1 MNSYSRRRFI
11 ATSGAATALSLSGA
25 LPQVLSQTALKL
37 SETADKNRGE
47 RVLVVLQ
54 LSGGNDSLNTLIPF
68 GDDGYYQNRFTLAV
82 GREQVLKLGDY
93 CGLHPEMRPLL
104 SSLENRRTAFVQGVG
119 YPNPNRSHF
128 ESLDLWHTAH
138 QLQIKPLRGWLGA
151 AADRLPEGGFVP
163 LLQIGNEPVPV
174 SLLGERV
181 IPATLDAPE
190 SFQRSVRQSSPAVEL
205 RKLDASVPRESKLLS
220 RLQRTNETAD
230 QISARLS
237 AAALAAP
244 RSTVWPTTNL
254 ARKFKQVADLI
265 AADLPTRIYHV
276 TFGGFDTHSN
286 QEPAHGTL
294 LSEWSGA
301 VAAFLKDLEEQGQAD
316 RVLVL
321 TFSEFG
327 RRLRENASRG
337 TDHGAAGVV
346 QLSGPEYSMPLLGK
360 YPSLTDLDEGDLKH
374 TMDYRNLYASVLEN
388 WLSVDSTEILGGRFA
403 AADLWKN
410 PQ

>member
-1 MNSYSRRRFI
+1 MNSYSRRKFI
-11 ATSGAATALSLSGA
+11 ATSGAATALSMSGV
-25 LPQVLSQTALKL
+25 LPQVLSQTAAKL
-37 SETADKNRGE
+37 SETKDMRRGE

-54 LSGGNDSLNTLIPF
+54 LSGGNDSLNTLIPY

-93 CGLHPEMRPLL
+93 CGLHPELRPLL
-104 SSLENRRTAFVQGVG
+104 ASVENRRTAFVQGVG

-138 QLQIKPLRGWLGA
+138 QMQAKPLRGWLGA
-151 AADRLPEGGFVP
+151 AADRLPESGFTP
-163 LLQIGNEPVPV
+163 LLQIGNEPIPV

-190 SFQRSVRQSSPAVEL
+190 SFQRSVDKIATASEL
-205 RKLDASVPRESKLLS
+205 RRLDASVPRDSKLLS

-230 QISARLS
+230 QISARLR
-237 AAALAAP
+237 AAALSAP

-254 ARKFKQVADLI
+254 AQKFKQVADLI
-265 AADLPTRIYHV
+265 AADLPTRIYHL

-294 LSEWSGA
+294 LSEWANA
-301 VAAFLKDLEEQGQAD
+301 VAAFLRDLDEQGQAE
-316 RVLVL
+316 RVLLL

-346 QLSGPEYSMPLLGK
+346 QLSGPEFPMPLLGK
-360 YPSLTDLDEGDLKH
+360 YPSLTDLDEGDLKY
-374 TMDYRNLYASVLEN
+374 TMDYRELYASVLEN
-388 WLSVDSTEILGGRFA
+388 WLSVDSAEILGGRFTPPN
-403 AADLWKN
+403 LWINSK
-410 PQ
+410 